1 MMNSST
7 GGALRALAAT
17 LAASVALA
25 VPLVASAQTAPSY
38 AEVPPYAS
46 HEDQIQGR
54 IASFDGAY
62 ALRVNDN
69 RGFVDNVQLHQGTVI
84 NPTGLTLRPGMSV
97 TILGHPQGNVF
108 AANEIDTPYTYLVGY
123 PYPYPY
129 YGPEIGLG
137 FTFGGRR
144 WR

>member
-1 MMNSST
+1 MNSST
-7 GGALRALAAT
+7 GGALRVLAAT

-25 VPLVASAQTAPSY
+25 LPLVATAQTAPSY
-38 AEVPPYAS
+38 AQVPPYAS